1 MGENAHRA
9 AAAAAGGRPII
20 KVDVLTGEVLED
32 RLAELW
38 AKEGLAREP
47 EEPRQGAAGRAPA
60 AREAARRADGE
71 LLERLCAW
79 LAANRRFRSWGP
91 RRLYRLVKLI
101 EGGASLYA
109 AARRVGAKHDA
120 AKKVLARLAEEG
132 IVGAHAD
139 RARQAGAKGAAAGR

>member
-1 MGENAHRA
+1 MPAAHG
-9 AAAAAGGRPII
+9 AAGKEWPIL
-20 KVDVLTGEVLED
+20 KVDIATGEVLVD

-47 EEPRQGAAGRAPA
+47 EEPRQGAVGRAPA
-60 AREAARRADGE
+60 GARADGE
-71 LLERLCAW
+71 MLERLCAW

-91 RRLYRLVKLI
+91 RRLYRLVMLI

-109 AARRVGAKHDA
+109 AAKRVGAKSGA

-139 RARQAGAKGAAAGR
+139 RARKAGAKGAAAGR